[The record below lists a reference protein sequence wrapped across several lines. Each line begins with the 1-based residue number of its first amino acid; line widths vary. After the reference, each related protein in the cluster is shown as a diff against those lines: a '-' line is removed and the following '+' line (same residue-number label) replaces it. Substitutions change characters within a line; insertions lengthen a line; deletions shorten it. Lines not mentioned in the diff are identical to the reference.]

1 MSAVTCPY
9 CHQPAALVT
18 GAAIYP
24 RRPDLASLKFHQCA
38 PCDAYVGTHRPGAY
52 MVING
57 KKVVSDG
64 TLPLGRL
71 ANAELRRAKQRAHAA
86 FDPIWQSR
94 TMGRKQAYAWLAKQL
109 CLTADEAHIGEFD
122 VAQCGR
128 VVEVCEKFKR
138 GEA

>member
-18 GAAIYP
+18 GTAIYP
-24 RRPDLASLKFHQCA
+24 RRADLASLKFHQCA
-38 PCDAYVGTHRPGAY
+38 PCAAYVGCHKPGDFA
-52 MVING
+52 VVGG

-64 TLPLGRL
+64 TLALGRL
-71 ANAELRRAKQRAHAA
+71 ANAELRRAKQQAHAA
-86 FDPIWQSR
+86 FDPLWQAR

-109 CLTADEAHIGEFD
+109 GLHQVAAHIGEFD
-122 VAQCGR
+122 VDQCMR
-128 VVEVCEKFKR
+128 VVEACERFNR